1 MSAIKTRIIIVDDE
15 RPLMLALCETLRYE
29 GYVTAGF
36 TMADEAL
43 QALREQEFDLLLT
56 DLLMP
61 EMDGLALLRA
71 AQGIDPD
78 IVVVMLTGNGTV
90 DGAVEAM
97 KSGAA
102 DYVLKPFNLDEIRP
116 VLARALALRKLKVEK
131 KELERCVRERTA
143 ALEDANKELE
153 AFAHSVSHDLSAP
166 IRAIRGYAGMLKE
179 SANNLSARETQ
190 LIEQIA
196 GGANELAQ
204 IVDGMLRLARA
215 GRQALVKA
223 PVDVGELVHDVLN
236 RLKQQSPERR
246 IETKIGNLPSCTA
259 DPGLLRQVFA
269 NLLSNAFKFTANK
282 DPTVIEVDSSRQGS
296 EIVYWVRDNGAG
308 FDMRY
313 AEKLFSPFERLH
325 TPAQFEGTGI
335 GLSIAQRIVQ
345 RHGGRVWAEGSV
357 GGGAT
362 FFLTLAEGRSGA
374 SCDR

>member
-1 MSAIKTRIIIVDDE
+1 MSSIKTRIIIVDDE
-15 RPLMLALCETLRYE
+15 RPLMLALCDTLRYE
-29 GYVTAGF
+29 GYVTVGF
-36 TMADEAL
+36 TVADEAL

-71 AQGIDPD
+71 AQDIDPN

-131 KELERCVRERTA
+131 NELERCVRERTA
-143 ALEDANKELE
+143 ALEFANKELE

-166 IRAIRGYAGMLKE
+166 IRAIRGYTGMLLEE
-179 SANNLSARETQ
+179 SGNEASARERQ

-196 GGANELAQ
+196 GAANELAQ
-204 IVDGMLRLARA
+204 LVDGMLRLARA
-215 GRQALVKA
+215 GRQALVRA
-223 PVDVGELVHDVLN
+223 QVDVGELVHDVLN
-236 RLKQQSPERR
+236 RLKERFPGRR
-246 IETKIGNLPSCTA
+246 IETKIGNLPGCTA
-259 DPGLLRQVFA
+259 DPALLRQVFV
-269 NLLSNAFKFTANK
+269 NLLSNAFKFTANT
-282 DPTVIEVDSSRQGS
+282 DPAVIEVNSSRQGN
-296 EIVYWVRDNGAG
+296 EIVYWVEDNGAG
-308 FDMRY
+308 FDRRH

-325 TPAQFEGTGI
+325 TSAEFEGTGI
-335 GLSIAQRIVQ
+335 GLSIVQRIVQ

-357 GGGAT
+357 GRGAT
-362 FFLTLAEGRSGA
+362 FFLTLVEGGSGG
-374 SCDR
+374 S